1 MLVHLDPFV
10 MGLNG
15 LISCFTNTVSE
26 LNIIT
31 MRQIIIG
38 REGNQPFAIND
49 EYVSRQHAIF
59 TYDER
64 TGLMTLTDKSRP
76 EVGTFIRMG
85 NQFQQITQCNVDATT
100 DIRLG
105 PFFTFRVG
113 QLFQSP
119 AQPQQPSKPQ
129 KPKLEK
135 IDIAYLR
142 KVAENY
148 EETKLKLE
156 QKQANINSLRTLSL
170 VGSLA
175 AGAISPIITNM
186 VGKDVEIPLYY
197 NLIRPGI
204 AVIFLV
210 ALMMYCS
217 KASKDIIL
225 KKSQNDKNY
234 KISFCCPKCH
244 VPFAGKLY
252 ENILAE
258 GKCPK
263 CKVEFYDS
271 KI

>member
-1 MLVHLDPFV
+1 
-10 MGLNG
+10 
-15 LISCFTNTVSE
+15 
-26 LNIIT
+26 

-59 TYDER
+59 TYDES

-76 EVGTFIRMG
+76 NVGTFIKMG
-85 NQFQQITQCNVDATT
+85 NQFQQISQCNVDATT
-100 DIRLG
+100 DVRLG
-105 PFFTFRVG
+105 PYFTFRVG

-119 AQPQQPSKPQ
+119 STPKNPSTPQ
-129 KPKLEK
+129 KPKQEK
-135 IDIAYLR
+135 VDIAYLR

-148 EETKLKLE
+148 EETKLKLD
-156 QKQANINSLRTLSL
+156 QKQANINSLRMMTIMGSVAGSMISGLIMVL
-170 VGSLA
+170 GEDYKIIGTIVGF
-175 AGAISPIITNM
+175 AIT
-186 VGKDVEIPLYY
+186 
-197 NLIRPGI
+197 
-204 AVIFLV
+204 AIFLTT
-210 ALMMYCS
+210 LLIYCS
-217 KASKDIIL
+217 KASKDVIA
-225 KKSQNDKNY
+225 KKSKNDKNY

-263 CKVEFYDS
+263 CKAEFYDS

>member
-1 MLVHLDPFV
+1 
-10 MGLNG
+10 
-15 LISCFTNTVSE
+15 
-26 LNIIT
+26 

-38 REGNQPFAIND
+38 IEGNQPFAIND

-59 TYDER
+59 SYDES

-76 EVGTFIRMG
+76 NVGTFIRMG
-85 NQFQQITQCNVDATT
+85 NQFQQISQCNVDATT

-105 PFFTFRVG
+105 PYFTFRVG

-119 AQPQQPSKPQ
+119 STPKKPSAPQ
-129 KPKLEK
+129 KPKQEK
-135 IDIAYLR
+135 ADIAYLR

-148 EETKLKLE
+148 EGTKLKLE

-175 AGAISPIITNM
+175 AGVISPIITSM
-186 VGKDVEIPLYY
+186 VGENAAGEKIEWYY
-197 NLIRPGI
+197 QAIGPVV
-204 AVIFLV
+204 AVIFLIS
-210 ALMMYCS
+210 LMMYCS
-217 KASKDIIL
+217 KVSKDIIL
-225 KKSQNDKNY
+225 KKSQNEKNY

>member
-1 MLVHLDPFV
+1 M
-10 MGLNG
+10 NK
-15 LISCFTNTVSE
+15 
-26 LNIIT
+26 

-85 NQFQQITQCNVDATT
+85 NQFQQISQCNVDATT

-113 QLFQSP
+113 QLFQSSST
-119 AQPQQPSKPQ
+119 PSKPSTPP
-129 KPKLEK
+129 KPKQEK
-135 IDIAYLR
+135 VDIAYLR

-148 EETKLKLE
+148 EDTKMKLE
-156 QKQANINSLRTLSL
+156 QKQTSVNNLRTLSL
-170 VGSLA
+170 VGSLS
-175 AGAISPIITNM
+175 GGTISTILSVMLGEHDQNM
-186 VGKDVEIPLYY
+186 KIMALVIGLSVSI
-197 NLIRPGI
+197 
-204 AVIFLV
+204 IFLV
-210 ALMMYCS
+210 SLMIYCS
-217 KASKDIIL
+217 KKTKEVVV
-225 KKSQNDKNY
+225 KKSKNDKNY

-263 CKVEFYDS
+263 CKIEFYDS

>member
-1 MLVHLDPFV
+1 
-10 MGLNG
+10 
-15 LISCFTNTVSE
+15 
-26 LNIIT
+26 

-76 EVGTFIRMG
+76 EVGTFIKMG
-85 NQFQQITQCNVDATT
+85 NQFQQISQCNVDATT

-105 PFFTFRVG
+105 PYFTFRVG

-119 AQPQQPSKPQ
+119 VQPKHPSKPQ
-129 KPKLEK
+129 KPKPEK
-135 IDIAYLR
+135 VDIAYLR

-156 QKQANINSLRTLSL
+156 QKQTSINNLRTLSL
-170 VGSLA
+170 VGSLS
-175 AGAISPIITNM
+175 GGTISTILSLMLGEDDQQMKIM
-186 VGKDVEIPLYY
+186 AL
-197 NLIRPGI
+197 
-204 AVIFLV
+204 VIGLSISVVFLV
-210 ALMMYCS
+210 SLMIYCS
-217 KASKDIIL
+217 KKSKEVVV

>member
-1 MLVHLDPFV
+1 
-10 MGLNG
+10 
-15 LISCFTNTVSE
+15 
-26 LNIIT
+26 

-85 NQFQQITQCNVDATT
+85 NQFQQISQCNVDATT
-100 DIRLG
+100 DVRLG
-105 PFFTFRVG
+105 PFFTFRIG

-119 AQPQQPSKPQ
+119 PQPKRHSAPQ
-129 KPKLEK
+129 KSKQEK
-135 IDIAYLR
+135 VDIAYLR

-148 EETKLKLE
+148 EATKLGLE

-175 AGAISPIITNM
+175 GGGISAIIPKMVGDDVEWYVLLIGPII
-186 VGKDVEIPLYY
+186 
-197 NLIRPGI
+197 
-204 AVIFLV
+204 AVLFLV
-210 ALMMYCS
+210 ILMLYCS
-217 KASKDIIL
+217 KASKDVIL
-225 KKSQNDKNY
+225 KKNKNEKNY

-252 ENILAE
+252 ENIFAE

>member
-1 MLVHLDPFV
+1 
-10 MGLNG
+10 
-15 LISCFTNTVSE
+15 
-26 LNIIT
+26 

-38 REGNQPFAIND
+38 REGNQPFTIND

-59 TYDER
+59 TYDEI

-85 NQFQQITQCNVDATT
+85 NQFQQISQCNVDATT

-113 QLFQSP
+113 QLFQP
-119 AQPQQPSKPQ
+119 PFTPKKPTTPQ
-129 KPKLEK
+129 KPKQEK
-135 IDIAYLR
+135 VDIAYLR

-148 EETKLKLE
+148 EATKLGLE

-175 AGAISPIITNM
+175 GGGISAIIPKMVGDDVEWYVLLIGPIIA
-186 VGKDVEIPLYY
+186 VLF
-197 NLIRPGI
+197 LII
-204 AVIFLV
+204 
-210 ALMMYCS
+210 LMLYCS
-217 KASKDIIL
+217 KASKDVIL
-225 KKSQNDKNY
+225 KKNKNEKNY

>member
-1 MLVHLDPFV
+1 
-10 MGLNG
+10 
-15 LISCFTNTVSE
+15 
-26 LNIIT
+26 

-38 REGNQPFAIND
+38 REGNQPFTIND

-59 TYDER
+59 TYDET
-64 TGLMTLTDKSRP
+64 TGIMTLTDKSRP

-85 NQFQQITQCNVDATT
+85 NQFQQISQCNVDATT

-113 QLFQSP
+113 QLFQT
-119 AQPQQPSKPQ
+119 PQAPQKPSAPQ
-129 KPKLEK
+129 KPKQEK
-135 IDIAYLR
+135 VDIAYLR
-142 KVAENY
+142 RVAENY

-175 AGAISPIITNM
+175 AGIISPIITDM
-186 VGKDVEIPLYY
+186 VGENPPIYY
-197 NLIRPGI
+197 KLIGPCI
-204 AVIFLV
+204 AVVFLV

-217 KASKDIIL
+217 KASKDIIE
-225 KKSQNDKNY
+225 KKNKNDKNY

-263 CKVEFYDS
+263 CKVEFHDS

>member
-1 MLVHLDPFV
+1 MLCAF
-10 MGLNG
+10 
-15 LISCFTNTVSE
+15 LID
-26 LNIIT
+26 NIESKQVK

-59 TYDER
+59 TYDEV
-64 TGLMTLTDKSRP
+64 TGVMTLTDRSRP
-76 EVGTFIRMG
+76 EAGTFVKMG
-85 NQFQQITQCNVDATT
+85 NQFQQISQCNVDATT
-100 DIRLG
+100 DVRLG
-105 PFFTFRVG
+105 PSFIFRVG
-113 QLFQSP
+113 QLFQT
-119 AQPQQPSKPQ
+119 PSKPKQ
-129 KPKLEK
+129 PSTAPKPKQEK
-135 IDIAYLR
+135 VDIAYLR
-142 KVAENY
+142 RVAENY
-148 EETKLKLE
+148 EATKLRLE

-175 AGAISPIITNM
+175 GGGISAIIPKM
-186 VGKDVEIPLYY
+186 VGEDVEWYIL
-197 NLIRPGI
+197 LIGPVI
-204 AVIFLV
+204 AVLFLV
-210 ALMMYCS
+210 TLMLYCS
-217 KASKDIIL
+217 KASKDVIVL
-225 KKSQNDKNY
+225 KNKNEKNY

>member
-1 MLVHLDPFV
+1 MK
-10 MGLNG
+10 
-15 LISCFTNTVSE
+15 
-26 LNIIT
+26 
-31 MRQIIIG
+31 QIIIG

-85 NQFQQITQCNVDATT
+85 NQFQQISQCNVDATT

-105 PFFTFRVG
+105 PFYTFRVG

-119 AQPQQPSKPQ
+119 STPKNPTTPQ
-129 KPKLEK
+129 KPKQEK
-135 IDIAYLR
+135 VDIAYLR

-148 EETKLKLE
+148 EETKLNLE
-156 QKQANINSLRTLSL
+156 QKQASVQSLQSF
-170 VGSLA
+170 GSLGLILSA
-175 AGAISPIITNM
+175 AISGIIPKMLESGEGVAWYYMAIGPIIA
-186 VGKDVEIPLYY
+186 GSFF
-197 NLIRPGI
+197 I
-204 AVIFLV
+204 ALQVYCMKAKKNIIF
-210 ALMMYCS
+210 
-217 KASKDIIL
+217 
-225 KKSQNDKNY
+225 KKNKNEKNY

>member
-1 MLVHLDPFV
+1 
-10 MGLNG
+10 
-15 LISCFTNTVSE
+15 
-26 LNIIT
+26 

-85 NQFQQITQCNVDATT
+85 NQFQQISQCNVDATT

-119 AQPQQPSKPQ
+119 SQPQQPSKPQ
-129 KPKLEK
+129 KPKQEK
-135 IDIAYLR
+135 VDIAYLR
-142 KVAENY
+142 RVAENY
-148 EETKLKLE
+148 EDTKLKLE

-175 AGAISPIITNM
+175 AGVISPIITSM
-186 VGKDVEIPLYY
+186 VGDNVTGEKIAWYY
-197 NLIRPGI
+197 QAIGPII
-204 AVIFLV
+204 A
-210 ALMMYCS
+210 
-217 KASKDIIL
+217 KDIIL

>member
-1 MLVHLDPFV
+1 MK
-10 MGLNG
+10 
-15 LISCFTNTVSE
+15 
-26 LNIIT
+26 
-31 MRQIIIG
+31 QIIIG
-38 REGNQPFAIND
+38 REGNQPFVIND

-59 TYDER
+59 TYDET
-64 TGLMTLTDKSRP
+64 TGNMTITDRSRP
-76 EVGTFIRMG
+76 EAGTFIRMG
-85 NQFQQITQCNVDATT
+85 NQYQQISQCNVDATT
-100 DIRLG
+100 DVRLG
-105 PFFTFRVG
+105 PSFTFRIG

-119 AQPQQPSKPQ
+119 SRQKQSSSPQ
-129 KPKLEK
+129 KQKQEK
-135 IDIAYLR
+135 VDIAYLR
-142 KVAENY
+142 MVAENY
-148 EETKLKLE
+148 EANKIQLE

-186 VGKDVEIPLYY
+186 VGKDVEIPWYY
-197 NLIRPGI
+197 HAIGPCI

-225 KKSQNDKNY
+225 KKSKNDKNY

>member
-1 MLVHLDPFV
+1 MTD
-10 MGLNG
+10 
-15 LISCFTNTVSE
+15 ISKP
-26 LNIIT
+26 
-31 MRQIIIG
+31 G
-38 REGNQPFAIND
+38 
-49 EYVSRQHAIF
+49 
-59 TYDER
+59 
-64 TGLMTLTDKSRP
+64 
-76 EVGTFIRMG
+76 VGTFIRMG
-85 NQFQQITQCNVDATT
+85 NQFQQISQCNVDVTT

-113 QLFQSP
+113 QLFQT
-119 AQPQQPSKPQ
+119 PSKPKQTPPLKQ
-129 KPKLEK
+129 KPKQEK
-135 IDIAYLR
+135 SDIAYLR

-148 EETKLKLE
+148 EATKIKLE

-175 AGAISPIITNM
+175 AGAISPIVTNL

-197 NLIRPGI
+197 HLIGPCV
-204 AVIFLV
+204 AVLFLV
-210 ALMMYCS
+210 ALMVYCS
-217 KASKDIIL
+217 RASKDVIL
-225 KKSQNDKNY
+225 KKSKNDKNY

>member
-1 MLVHLDPFV
+1 
-10 MGLNG
+10 
-15 LISCFTNTVSE
+15 
-26 LNIIT
+26 

-38 REGNQPFAIND
+38 REGNQPFTIND
-49 EYVSRQHAIF
+49 EYVSRQHAVF

-76 EVGTFIRMG
+76 EVGTFVKMG
-85 NQFQQITQCNVDATT
+85 NQFQQISQCNVDATT

-105 PFFTFRVG
+105 PYFTFRVG
-113 QLFQSP
+113 QLFQ
-119 AQPQQPSKPQ
+119 APSKPKQSNQTQ
-129 KPKLEK
+129 KPKQEK
-135 IDIAYLR
+135 VDITYLR

-148 EETKLKLE
+148 EAIKLQLE
-156 QKQANINSLRTLSL
+156 QKQANVNSLRTLSL

-175 AGAISPIITNM
+175 GGGISAIIPKMVGEDVEWYILLIGPII
-186 VGKDVEIPLYY
+186 
-197 NLIRPGI
+197 
-204 AVIFLV
+204 AVLFLV
-210 ALMMYCS
+210 VLMLYCS

-225 KKSQNDKNY
+225 KKNKNEKNY

>member
-1 MLVHLDPFV
+1 
-10 MGLNG
+10 
-15 LISCFTNTVSE
+15 
-26 LNIIT
+26 

-59 TYDER
+59 TYDES

-76 EVGTFIRMG
+76 NVGTFIRMG
-85 NQFQQITQCNVDATT
+85 NQFQQISQCNVDATT

-119 AQPQQPSKPQ
+119 VHPQKPSKPQ
-129 KPKLEK
+129 KPKQEK
-135 IDIAYLR
+135 VDIAYLR
-142 KVAENY
+142 RVAENY
-148 EETKLKLE
+148 EETKLRLE
-156 QKQANINSLRTLSL
+156 QKQASVQSFQSM
-170 VGSLA
+170 GSLGLLLSA
-175 AGAISPIITNM
+175 AISGILPKMLEGSGEGIAWYYMAIGPIIA
-186 VGKDVEIPLYY
+186 VSF
-197 NLIRPGI
+197 LI
-204 AVIFLV
+204 
-210 ALMMYCS
+210 ALQIYCMKS
-217 KASKDIIL
+217 KKDIII
-225 KKSQNDKNY
+225 KKNQNDKNY

>member
-1 MLVHLDPFV
+1 
-10 MGLNG
+10 
-15 LISCFTNTVSE
+15 
-26 LNIIT
+26 

-38 REGNQPFAIND
+38 REGNQPFTIND
-49 EYVSRQHAIF
+49 DYVSSQHAIF
-59 TYDER
+59 TYDESS
-64 TGLMTLTDKSRP
+64 GLMTITDKSRN
-76 EVGTFIRMG
+76 GTYVRMG
-85 NQFQQITQCNVDATT
+85 NQFQQISQCNVDATT

-119 AQPQQPSKPQ
+119 STPKISSAPQ
-129 KPKLEK
+129 KPKQEK
-135 IDIAYLR
+135 VDIAYLR

-148 EETKLKLE
+148 EATKLGLE

-175 AGAISPIITNM
+175 GGGISAIIPKMVGDDVEWYVLLIGPII
-186 VGKDVEIPLYY
+186 
-197 NLIRPGI
+197 
-204 AVIFLV
+204 AVLFLV
-210 ALMMYCS
+210 ILMLYCS
-217 KASKDIIL
+217 KASKDVIL
-225 KKSQNDKNY
+225 KKNKNEKNY

-244 VPFAGKLY
+244 VPYAGKLY

>member
-1 MLVHLDPFV
+1 
-10 MGLNG
+10 
-15 LISCFTNTVSE
+15 
-26 LNIIT
+26 

-64 TGLMTLTDKSRP
+64 TGLMTLTDKSRS
-76 EVGTFIRMG
+76 EVGTFVRMG
-85 NQFQQITQCNVDATT
+85 NQFQQISQCNVYVTT

-119 AQPQQPSKPQ
+119 TQPKQTSKPQ
-129 KPKLEK
+129 KPKQEK
-135 IDIAYLR
+135 VDIAYLR
-142 KVAENY
+142 RVAENY
-148 EETKLKLE
+148 EETKLKLD

-175 AGAISPIITNM
+175 AGVISPIITSM
-186 VGKDVEIPLYY
+186 VGDNVTGEKIAWYY
-197 NLIRPGI
+197 QAIGPVI
-204 AVIFLV
+204 AVIFLIS
-210 ALMMYCS
+210 LMMYCS

-252 ENILAE
+252 ENIFAE

-263 CKVEFYDS
+263 CKVDFYDS